1 MALEDALRRVAEVVT
16 YAERLLP
23 GLDANPRNANKTKD
37 VVSVFKHYEVR
48 LLEQIRLQ
56 GASDM
61 GNAQRDLVRLVIK
74 FAENALLVLKEGKS
88 DVFLALER
96 AYANGAQVEE
106 LLGELESKQ
115 RRTTR
120 TIGGHAPYCPPPPLV
135 ACSVCPPNALP
146 CHLPLH
152 GQPLNQA
159 LPGLCAEQA
168 SSVAP
173 VLTTPPHGVQET
185 TAPLPGQLCSE
196 LQKGA
201 QPSDVAQ
208 LRPGRSLQLP
218 SHLESRARPPKA
230 SCEAAR
236 TTPCAPDLE
245 SQFQNSVDPSSSL
258 PLSWPSMQWHA
269 AARRAFG
276 RADRNKSGC
285 LDFKEFLD
293 SLRELGVSIAYI
305 HALSRLP
312 KLRPDKDERNRES
325 ETVSESISSKLS
337 KLKPASSDLRALVK
351 TTQSMF
357 DRADK
362 DKSGYLDFKEFI
374 DMLRELHVSVA
385 YHDALSR
392 FARLDRDKDGRAR
405 EPEFINSY
413 LDFVVPNSVP
423 PIRPVSTRLNIGNT
437 DCNKS

>member
-1 MALEDALRRVAEVVT
+1 
-16 YAERLLP
+16 
-23 GLDANPRNANKTKD
+23 
-37 VVSVFKHYEVR
+37 
-48 LLEQIRLQ
+48 
-56 GASDM
+56 
-61 GNAQRDLVRLVIK
+61 
-74 FAENALLVLKEGKS
+74 
-88 DVFLALER
+88 
-96 AYANGAQVEE
+96 
-106 LLGELESKQ
+106 
-115 RRTTR
+115 
-120 TIGGHAPYCPPPPLV
+120 
-135 ACSVCPPNALP
+135 
-146 CHLPLH
+146 
-152 GQPLNQA
+152 
-159 LPGLCAEQA
+159 
-168 SSVAP
+168 
-173 VLTTPPHGVQET
+173 
-185 TAPLPGQLCSE
+185 
-196 LQKGA
+196 
-201 QPSDVAQ
+201 
-208 LRPGRSLQLP
+208 
-218 SHLESRARPPKA
+218 
-230 SCEAAR
+230 
-236 TTPCAPDLE
+236 
-245 SQFQNSVDPSSSL
+245 
-258 PLSWPSMQWHA
+258 MQWHA

-392 FARLDRDKDGRAR
+392 FERLDRDKDGRAR

-423 PIRPVSTRLNIGNT
+423 PIQPVSTRLNIGNT